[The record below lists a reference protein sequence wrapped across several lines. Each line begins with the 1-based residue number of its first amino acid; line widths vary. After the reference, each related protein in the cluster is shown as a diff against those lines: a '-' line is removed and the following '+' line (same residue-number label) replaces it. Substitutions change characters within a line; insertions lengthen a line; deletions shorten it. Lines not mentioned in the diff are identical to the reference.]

1 MRFKDVFEKI
11 NGRAPTT
18 EEILKFER
26 LTTALET
33 APNDALLAVLVALDH
48 YERLYSKIPAT
59 IKQSAESA
67 AKGAAEQAQA
77 EVEKAVASLVPAV
90 ESAVS
95 HAASSAVQRVQF
107 GRSMFTIWLGTVAM
121 ALAVGFGWVLGSKIF
136 TSAATGHITWT
147 QFFSQSGFGIGL
159 GSIVPGLFLFSAQGF
174 ASENTT
180 GWHITAGL
188 IAILSFV
195 ILGLGVTGFF
205 L

>member
-11 NGRAPTT
+11 NGRTPTT
-18 EEILKFER
+18 EEILQFER

-95 HAASSAVQRVQF
+95 HAASSAVQRVQL
-107 GRSMFTIWLGTVAM
+107 GRSMFTIWLGTVAL

-136 TSAATGHITWT
+136 TTAATGHITWT

-159 GSIVPGLFLFSAQGF
+159 ASFVPPLALYSAQGL

-180 GWHITAGL
+180 WWHLAGGGF
-188 IAILSFV
+188 AILIFA
-195 ILGLGVTGFF
+195 ILAFGVTGYV
-205 L
+205 